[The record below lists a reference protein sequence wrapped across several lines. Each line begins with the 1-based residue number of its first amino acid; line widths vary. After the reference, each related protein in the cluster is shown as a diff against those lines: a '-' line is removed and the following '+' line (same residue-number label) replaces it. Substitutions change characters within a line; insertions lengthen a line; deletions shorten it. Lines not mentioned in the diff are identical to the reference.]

1 MQKPFPSSSLTDV
14 FNNLIR
20 PATIK
25 KKKNQTK
32 SNKKTHP
39 SNQHPP
45 HPPPPR
51 LKIVFHWATGQM
63 FIPILT
69 SQNRCEH

>member
-45 HPPPPR
+45 PPPTPPT
-51 LKIVFHWATGQM
+51 KNC
-63 FIPILT
+63 IPLGYRPNVY
-69 SQNRCEH
+69 SHFNKSK